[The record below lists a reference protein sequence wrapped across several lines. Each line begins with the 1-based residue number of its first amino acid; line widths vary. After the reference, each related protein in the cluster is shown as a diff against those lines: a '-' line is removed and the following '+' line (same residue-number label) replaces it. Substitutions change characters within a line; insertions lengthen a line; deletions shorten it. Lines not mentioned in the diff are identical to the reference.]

1 MSKKKK
7 RHTKLRI
14 VIILVFLMILGIA
27 FSYAYEEYNKTSME
41 KIFEK
46 VDGKAS
52 LTEYIVYG
60 THLNL
65 KRRNR
70 R

>member
-1 MSKKKK
+1 
-7 RHTKLRI
+7 
-14 VIILVFLMILGIA
+14 
-27 FSYAYEEYNKTSME
+27 ME

-46 VDGKAS
+46 VEGKAS

-70 R
+70 RRFSKHNSFKPSNGRDEW